1 MESFVLS
8 VTAHLT
14 LLMLQKRDV
23 DKTQT
28 AMLYMTYFVI
38 IRGISVLAQSIL
50 LVCKR
55 IRMES
60 IVFLQKNE

>member
-8 VTAHLT
+8 VTALLT